1 MWEYGYSVLS
11 IYYVL
16 NRIPLEIGLLAMDRA
31 ETGFIDQRRLGIN
44 GRLRQIQVMLMPS
57 H

>member
-31 ETGFIDQRRLGIN
+31 ETGFIDQRKLGIN